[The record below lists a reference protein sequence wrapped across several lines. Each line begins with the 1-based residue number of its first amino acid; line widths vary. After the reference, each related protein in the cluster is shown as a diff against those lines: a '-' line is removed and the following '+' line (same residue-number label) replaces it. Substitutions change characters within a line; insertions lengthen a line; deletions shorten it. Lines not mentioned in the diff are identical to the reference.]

1 MSSTNHRPGDFCKPP
16 NTWRIEMKF
25 SASHPCLVS
34 FLGLSCCS
42 TSQKTQDLDK
52 LFRWRPSLLGT
63 RSYMEAIA
71 RSFVGGIV
79 SLDPILRPPSVSTGL
94 ARHLD
99 CHAGDAPQ
107 PAELL
112 PEPAAPGGGAG
123 EGGWGKVEDPIWAH
137 IRILSSTSSSWSY
150 VAHTCQLSCRFVTLR
165 KEPICA
171 PA

>member
-71 RSFVGGIV
+71 RSFVGESFHWIQF
-79 SLDPILRPPSVSTGL
+79 SDRPASRPASPGTSIATPETHRSRPSFSPSQ
-94 ARHLD
+94 RHPVE
-99 CHAGDAPQ
+99 GPVR
-107 PAELL
+107 
-112 PEPAAPGGGAG
+112 GGG
-123 EGGWGKVEDPIWAH
+123 GKW
-137 IRILSSTSSSWSY
+137 RILFGLTSGSS
-150 VAHTCQLSCRFVTLR
+150 VQLHPHGVM
-165 KEPICA
+165 
-171 PA
+171 